1 MHSTIRDASGRKMSK
16 SRGNVIYPEY
26 IIDGVTKE
34 KMIET
39 IEKSALSDKEK
50 KMEIDLMKK
59 TYPKVYRC
67 LLL

>member
-1 MHSTIRDASGRKMSK
+1 MSK

-50 KMEIDLMKK
+50 KMEIDLMKR

>member
-1 MHSTIRDASGRKMSK
+1 MSK

>member
-1 MHSTIRDASGRKMSK
+1 MSK
-16 SRGNVIYPEY
+16 SRGNVIYPDY

>member
-1 MHSTIRDASGRKMSK
+1 MSK

-34 KMIET
+34 EMIET

-67 LLL
+67 LLLW

>member
-1 MHSTIRDASGRKMSK
+1 MSK

-59 TYPKVYRC
+59 TYPIVYIC

>member
-1 MHSTIRDASGRKMSK
+1 MSK

-67 LLL
+67 LLLW

>member
-1 MHSTIRDASGRKMSK
+1 MSK

-39 IEKSALSDKEK
+39 IEKSALSGKEK

>member
-1 MHSTIRDASGRKMSK
+1 MSK

-39 IEKSALSDKEK
+39 IKKSALSDKEK